1 MSKRRGR
8 PPKGRT
14 AMSTGER
21 SAARRRRDQQA
32 IWGDGEVGR
41 ASTSGLASEIG
52 KASPEALRLIL
63 VEIGRRRGLRVM
75 IGDAPAA
82 RYAAEGARSLPVSS
96 GSKAM
101 SQGVSVVEQSAAESA
116 TESAGKSP
124 LGRSLASPALTTSK
138 PAVTLLLSS
147 GPRLNR
153 L

>member
-1 MSKRRGR
+1 MSKGRGR
-8 PPKGRT
+8 PPKGQT

-21 SAARRRRDQQA
+21 SAARRQRDRQA

-52 KASPEALRLIL
+52 KASLEALRLIL

-75 IGDAPAA
+75 IADAPGA
-82 RYAAEGARSLPVSS
+82 RYAASGARSPAASNGAEAL
-96 GSKAM
+96 
-101 SQGVSVVEQSAAESA
+101 SQGVSSVDQSAA
-116 TESAGKSP
+116 ESAGKSP
-124 LGRSLASPALTTSK
+124 LGCSLAGPAWTTSK
-138 PAVTLLLSS
+138 PALTLLLAS

>member
-8 PPKGRT
+8 PPKGQT

-21 SAARRRRDQQA
+21 SAARRRRDQRA
-32 IWGDGEVGR
+32 IWGDGDLTS

-75 IGDAPAA
+75 IADAPGA
-82 RYAAEGARSLPVSS
+82 RYAAAGARSLPVGS
-96 GSKAM
+96 GALAET
-101 SQGVSVVEQSAAESA
+101 GRHARPVLAAASV
-116 TESAGKSP
+116 TEPAGKSP
-124 LGRSLASPALTTSK
+124 LGCSPAGPAWTTSK
-138 PAVTLLLSS
+138 PAATLVLSS
-147 GPRLNR
+147 GPRLSR